1 MEESAMS
8 ERRPKLPKY
17 IIVLNII
24 MIVIILAI
32 CGLVFNLAF
41 SVFDST
47 DESSSEPYYV
57 ETEEVTS
64 SDPELPSATT
74 TTAATTTTPAVSMTK
89 QTENTTEPVV
99 ISTADIS
106 SNDPETTS
114 GLSTIYDK
122 SFFADDLFIGDSIS
136 TGLYLYGKLD
146 QKNVAAAIGYTPY
159 KAYTSAADIYDG
171 SGKSALEYAE
181 SIQPKRIFIM
191 LGSNGM
197 SADGDLGAME
207 STYRTLIDKLT
218 SACPSSTIYCISVSP
233 VTADSSAAAYSSI
246 TNEIISTFNG
256 YIKDIC
262 DEKGIKYFDLYSKL
276 LDDTGYFNKDYAEVD
291 GLHFVGTTYDVMLS
305 WLESELS

>member
-1 MEESAMS
+1 MS
-8 ERRPKLPKY
+8 ERRPKLPKF
-17 IIVLNII
+17 IIVLNIL

-32 CGLVFNLAF
+32 CALVFSLAF
-41 SVFDST
+41 SVFSSDN
-47 DESSSEPYYV
+47 ESSSEPYYV

-64 SDPELPSATT
+64 DDPELPSATT
-74 TTAATTTTPAVSMTK
+74 TTAATTTTPPVSMTK

-99 ISTADIS
+99 ITTADITA
-106 SNDPETTS
+106 DEPETSSDTVGTS
-114 GLSTIYDK
+114 FDK

-146 QKNVAAAIGYTPY
+146 QKNVAAAVGYTPY

-181 SIQPKRIFIM
+181 SMQPKRIFIM

-197 SADGDLGAME
+197 SANGDLSAME

-218 SACPSSTIYCISVSP
+218 AACPSSTLYCISVSP

-246 TNEIISTFNG
+246 TNEVISTFNG

-276 LDDTGYFNKDYAEVD
+276 LDSTGYFSKEYAEVD
-291 GLHFVGTTYDVMLS
+291 GLHFMGTTYDVMLS
-305 WLESELS
+305 WIESELS